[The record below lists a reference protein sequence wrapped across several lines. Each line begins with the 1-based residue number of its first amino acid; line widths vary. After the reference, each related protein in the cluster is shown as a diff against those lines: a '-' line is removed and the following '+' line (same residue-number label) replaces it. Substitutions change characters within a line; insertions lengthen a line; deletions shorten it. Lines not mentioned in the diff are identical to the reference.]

1 MREIKYLV
9 IHCTATLQNAS
20 VESIQRYW
28 KEVMG
33 WRSPGYHFILKPNGA
48 VQNLQPIEKPSNGV
62 AGYNANSIH
71 ISYIGGV
78 DREGKPVDN
87 RTDSQRKAMYE
98 LVKGLKRQFPEAEIK
113 GHRDFPNVHKD
124 CPSFDVKTWLKE
136 VGL

>member
-1 MREIKYLV
+1 MREIKYIIL
-9 IHCTATLQNAS
+9 HCTATLQNAS

-28 KEVMG
+28 KEVMK
-33 WRSPGYHFILKPNGA
+33 WKDPGYHFIIKPNGSL
-48 VQNLQPIEKPSNGV
+48 QNLQPIEKPSNGV

-71 ISYIGGV
+71 ISYIGGI

-98 LVKGLKRQFPEAEIK
+98 LVKALKRQFPEAEVK
-113 GHRDFPNVHKD
+113 GHNDFTDKKA
-124 CPSFDVKTWLKE
+124 CPSFKVSDWLKQ